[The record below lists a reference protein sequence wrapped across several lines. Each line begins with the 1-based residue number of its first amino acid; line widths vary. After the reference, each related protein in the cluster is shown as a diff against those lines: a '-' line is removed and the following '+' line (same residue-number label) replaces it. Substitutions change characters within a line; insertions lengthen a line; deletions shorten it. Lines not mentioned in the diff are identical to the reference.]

1 MIKPLAAVG
10 LLLLATPV
18 VAQTVFKCT
27 NAQTGAI
34 EFTDEPCS
42 AGQAAEQIEVQ
53 PGTVVSSEQVYQE
66 LDRIEAE
73 TEKAAARAK
82 EQAENQKP
90 QGDQPY
96 PDIHPAAGA
105 LNKIKTLMDT
115 LKAPFGGE

>member
-1 MIKPLAAVG
+1 MIKPLAAVA

-18 VAQTVFKCT
+18 AAQSVFKCT
-27 NAQTGAI
+27 DAQTGAV

-42 AGQAAEQIEVQ
+42 EEQTTEQIEVQ
-53 PGTVVSSEQVYQE
+53 PGTVVSSEQVYKE

-73 TEKAAARAK
+73 KAAAQAK
-82 EQAENQKP
+82 EQAEKQKQ

>member
-1 MIKPLAAVG
+1 MIKPLAAVA

-53 PGTVVSSEQVYQE
+53 PGTVVSSDQVYQE

-73 TEKAAARAK
+73 KVAARAK
-82 EQAENQKP
+82 EQAENQK
-90 QGDQPY
+90 QRDDQPY

-115 LKAPFGGE
+115 LQAPFGGE